1 MKKLLIAGGAAMALG
16 LAGVVAVAAGWYF
29 LIRENAALASD
40 PPEIPAALL
49 NVTTSP
55 TTAASTTGLTAPTA
69 PTTAATL
76 ADQTQSDHS
85 EAAHFVA
92 ADLPSVGIH
101 STARG
106 PTDEVSGTV

>member
-29 LIRENAALASD
+29 LMRENAELASD

-55 TTAASTTGLTAPTA
+55 TTAASTAGLTATTAPTA
-69 PTTAATL
+69 GATL
-76 ADQTQSDHS
+76 AYQIKADLT
-85 EAAHFVA
+85 VA
-92 ADLPSVGIH
+92 ADFGDEELASVGIPL
-101 STARG
+101 TAWW
-106 PTDEVSGTV
+106 GTNGAGG